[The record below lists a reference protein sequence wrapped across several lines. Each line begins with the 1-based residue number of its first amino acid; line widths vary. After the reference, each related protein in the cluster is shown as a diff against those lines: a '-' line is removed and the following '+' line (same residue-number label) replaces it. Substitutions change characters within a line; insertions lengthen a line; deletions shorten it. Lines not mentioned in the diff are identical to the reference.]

1 MKEKTVGFF
10 TGYLYNGNKLK
21 LLNITLPKFLF

>member
-1 MKEKTVGFF
+1 MKKKTIGSF

-21 LLNITLPKFLF
+21 LLNIMLPKT